1 MKHTNF
7 YQKMLCLV
15 LVMLLAAAAL
25 TLTGCSTNAPAPT
38 EAPTETAT
46 EAPTEA
52 ATEAPAT
59 EAETEAP
66 ATEAAETE
74 AASDLA
80 DLDITE
86 LTQLGTGE
94 KVFRFDITDK
104 DGGTSS
110 YAIHTDAETVGEAL
124 VENELI
130 EGTES
135 EYGLYVTT
143 VLGQTLDWDADQMYW
158 AFFENGEYAAA
169 GVDTTEIVDGATYA
183 FVATAG

>member
-46 EAPTEA
+46 EAATEA
-52 ATEAPAT
+52 ATETTAT
-59 EAETEAP
+59 ETEAP

-74 AASDLA
+74 AASDLE

-110 YAIHTDAETVGEAL
+110 YAIHTDAETVGDAL

-158 AFFENGEYAAA
+158 AFYENGEYAAA

>member
-1 MKHTNF
+1 MKHIFF

-15 LVMLLAAAAL
+15 VVMPLAAAAL

-66 ATEAAETE
+66 ATEAAP
-74 AASDLA
+74 AQSDA
-80 DLDITE
+80 QISVGE
-86 LTQLGTGE
+86 GE
-94 KVFRFDITDK
+94 KVFYFEVTDK

-110 YAIHTDAETVGEAL
+110 YAIHTDAETVGDAL

>member
-1 MKHTNF
+1 MKHHSF

-25 TLTGCSTNAPAPT
+25 TLTGCTTNEPAPTDAPT
-38 EAPTETAT
+38 EAVT

-52 ATEAPAT
+52 ATEAPTEAAPET
-59 EAETEAP
+59 EAEAEAP
-66 ATEAAETE
+66 ALE
-74 AASDLA
+74 

-104 DGGTSS
+104 SGTTSS
-110 YAIHTDAETVGEAL
+110 YAIHTDAETVGDAL

-143 VLGQTLDWDADQMYW
+143 VLGETLDWDADQMYW
-158 AFFENGEYAAA
+158 AFFEDGEYAMT
-169 GVDTTEIVDGATYA
+169 GVDATEIVDGATYA